1 MKNNRETIDVLVQR
15 INDTLGYNYIQSAG
29 RGGYIYIDEV
39 ETGNSILNTA
49 VSTKEVIIA
58 LRSFHSGI
66 YTEKLN
72 LLIEPSERVFMI
84 VTSNGKQFFCHLKQ
98 LNAVCSGLN
107 QGYYTIF
114 HFWNNKQQKVT
125 KKHLKELF
133 IAHRIEQK
141 FFY

>member
-49 VSTKEVIIA
+49 VSIKEVIIA
-58 LRSFHSGI
+58 LRSFQSGI

-72 LLIEPSERVFMI
+72 LLIEPAQRVFMV
-84 VTSNGKQFFCHLKQ
+84 VTSTGKQYFCYLKQ
-98 LNAVCSGLN
+98 LNAICKELN
-107 QGYYTIF
+107 QGYYAIY

-125 KKHLKELF
+125 KKHLRELMETHK
-133 IAHRIEQK
+133 IKQE